1 MGNTA
6 SSAAFC
12 AAAQRYSY
20 TSLRLEEVEWRGPG
34 LVMARYRVLSEGFP
48 LVRPGQ
54 FILFWVPGLEAIPL
68 SPLYS
73 DEETMVFLVKERGE
87 TTRSIVKEPPRF
99 AGAIGPQGRP
109 VEPRGQKIVV
119 VAGGVG
125 VASALPVARQAS
137 QGGSE
142 TLLIYGARSAAEL
155 APIES
160 YAGDSRI
167 VYTTEDGSKGLKG
180 TVLDAL
186 DGLGVSGFA
195 SIYAAGPNPMLCAL
209 HKWAQRHGVLDKL
222 FLAPERIIRCGM
234 GFCGKCSI
242 PGTDLLLCRDGAYL
256 AATSLTR
263 WVEEG
268 CPVN

>member
-73 DEETMVFLVKERGE
+73 DEETMIFLVKERGE

-109 VEPRGQKIVV
+109 VEPRGQKILV

-209 HKWAQRHGVLDKL
+209 HKWAQGHDVLDKL

>member
-1 MGNTA
+1 MGNT
-6 SSAAFC
+6 STGAAFC
-12 AAAQRYSY
+12 TTAQRYSY
-20 TSLRLEEVEWRGPG
+20 ASLRLERVEWRGPG
-34 LVMARYRVLSEGFP
+34 LVMAKYRVSGKGFP
-48 LVRPGQ
+48 MVRPGQ
-54 FILFWVPGLEAIPL
+54 FVLFWVPGLEAIPL

-87 TTRSIVKEPPRF
+87 TTRSIVREPPRF
-99 AGAIGPQGRP
+99 AGAIGPLGRP
-109 VEPRGQKIVV
+109 VEPRGEGVLV

-137 QGGSE
+137 LEGSE

-160 YAGDSRI
+160 YAGNSRI
-167 VYTTEDGSKGLKG
+167 IYTTEDGSKGLKG

-186 DGLGVSGFA
+186 DELEARGFTT
-195 SIYAAGPNPMLCAL
+195 IYAAGPNPMLCAL
-209 HKWAQRHGVLDKL
+209 HEWARRRGVLNGL

-242 PGTDLLLCRDGAYL
+242 PGTELLLCRDGAYL
-256 AATSLTR
+256 PATSLGE
-263 WVEEG
+263 WVGEG
-268 CPVN
+268 CPVD